1 MSLIERLG
9 PAGSAIVSAPVTPDP
24 RRGILLFAA
33 GIALFSM
40 LNGVVKAQAEL
51 FPINEI
57 VFFRNAFALIP
68 ILLMLRAS
76 GTLPALRTSRLGSH
90 VALSATFMAT
100 LFLLFNAYS
109 MMPLADA
116 TAIAFTQPLIV
127 TILSVPFAREKVRG
141 VEWVAVAIGFAGVL
155 LVARPSGE
163 GAGLGALLA
172 LLGSASG
179 AATMLQQRRLS
190 GLESTHV
197 ITFYTLGLSALVL
210 LPTLFVSWSS
220 PTPAQLAGLI
230 AMGLASGVC
239 QYLTVRAFYHAPA
252 ATLAPVTY
260 TKMLWAVIIGLVW
273 FGDVPTVAVLSGAA
287 VVIVATL
294 LVMRRERPRSHAAA
308 LDPAER

>member
-1 MSLIERLG
+1 MTRLRF
-9 PAGSAIVSAPVTPDP
+9 AGVTAAQAPVTPDP
-24 RRGILLFAA
+24 RRGILLFVS

-51 FPINEI
+51 FPINQI

-68 ILLMLRAS
+68 ILLMLQAS
-76 GTLPALRTSRLGSH
+76 GTVAQLRTPRLRSH

-100 LFLLFNAYS
+100 LFLLFNAYA

-127 TILSVPFAREKVRG
+127 TVLSVPFAKEKVRP
-141 VEWVAVAIGFAGVL
+141 VEWAAVAVGFAGVM
-155 LVARPSGE
+155 LVAQPSGE

-172 LLGSASG
+172 LLGSATG
-179 AATMLQQRRLS
+179 AVTMLLQRRMS
-190 GLESTHV
+190 AVESTHV

-210 LPTLFVSWSS
+210 VPTLFVSWGA
-220 PTPAQLAGLI
+220 PTPLQLLGLVV
-230 AMGLASGVC
+230 MGLASGLC

-252 ATLAPVTY
+252 STLAPVTY
-260 TKMLWAVIIGLVW
+260 TKMLWAVVIGVVW
-273 FGDVPTVAVLSGAA
+273 FGDVPTVAVLAGAT

-294 LVMRRERPRSHAAA
+294 LVMRRERPRAHAAA
-308 LDPAER
+308 LEPVAEER